1 MGQPNCKESGLVN
14 DERIIQRL
22 PFSMLV
28 HYQRNCMC
36 TNPEACFH
44 HCTGEDKCRGAI
56 ELCRFCKG
64 TIEEEWVEEL
74 RGMLQPATLWPMG
87 RKETIEEKAVQ
98 WVKEV
103 ELYIDAPFAAKKHSI
118 SVLQRLIQGES
129 ELVHLSPGDMETP
142 TYEYAKHRLEEAIER
157 LKTYICIPNKS
168 CQFRQETG
176 GCDCPRP

>member
-64 TIEEEWVEEL
+64 TEGKGRMGGRAKGHVAACNSMAYGTERDDRRK
-74 RGMLQPATLWPMG
+74 RGTVG
-87 RKETIEEKAVQ
+87 KR
-98 WVKEV
+98 
-103 ELYIDAPFAAKKHSI
+103 
-118 SVLQRLIQGES
+118 G
-129 ELVHLSPGDMETP
+129 
-142 TYEYAKHRLEEAIER
+142 
-157 LKTYICIPNKS
+157 
-168 CQFRQETG
+168 
-176 GCDCPRP
+176 